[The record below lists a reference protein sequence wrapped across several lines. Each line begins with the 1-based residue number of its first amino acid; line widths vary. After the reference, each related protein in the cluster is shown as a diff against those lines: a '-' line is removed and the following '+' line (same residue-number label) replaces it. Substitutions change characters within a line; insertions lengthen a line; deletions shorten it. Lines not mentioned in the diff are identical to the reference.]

1 MVGVSQVGKLDAAI
15 YALSNL
21 EKQMRLVVDV
31 SGTRMVVVG
40 IVHICY
46 EARVWKTLSEKI
58 SVLSKKRAQLKQV
71 YNPCFL
77 FGNIVV

>member
-31 SGTRMVVVG
+31 SGTRKVVVG
-40 IVHICY
+40 IVQICY
-46 EARVWKTLSEKI
+46 EAC
-58 SVLSKKRAQLKQV
+58 A
-71 YNPCFL
+71 
-77 FGNIVV
+77 